1 MTRDFN
7 IRDNIWDPNYLYHS
21 IHSDLLINIAD
32 FINLGLSEP
41 TNCVPIRY
49 SDNNQDSNSVIDLI
63 FLRFESKEFDRH
75 SIHLDWRLVSD
86 HMLLTVSISIFEEHI
101 QNKKHIIVKNS
112 NKEKNFVNKL
122 IKAIKGLNMN
132 YIPNVKNLEYIVQS
146 FTSSIE
152 RIWIK
157 NLKIVNITKYSKS
170 W

>member
-1 MTRDFN
+1 
-7 IRDNIWDPNYLYHS
+7 
-21 IHSDLLINIAD
+21 
-32 FINLGLSEP
+32 
-41 TNCVPIRY
+41 
-49 SDNNQDSNSVIDLI
+49 
-63 FLRFESKEFDRH
+63 
-75 SIHLDWRLVSD
+75 
-86 HMLLTVSISIFEEHI
+86 MLLTVSISIFEEHI

-122 IKAIKGLNMN
+122 IKAIKGLNIN